1 MRMHICSTVPPRRCR
16 AKGAKRRL
24 QSLDPATHRLKIL
37 SGKMDTRVKP
47 AYDRSA
53 NREVI
58 MQSPHEILA
67 DLWSLAGGEASALDD
82 VTLTGEEPQLP
93 SSFRIGASAQVSI
106 AAAGLAAAQI
116 WKLRSG
122 QSQNVAVDMRHAVV
136 ECRSERY
143 LRVDDKPPPPAWDAI
158 AGIYK
163 TRDARF
169 VRLHTNFRHHRDAV
183 CKVLNCEP
191 EREQVQAALMQWDAE
206 AFETA
211 AYAGG
216 GVVAMMRSH
225 QEWSASPHARALAEQ
240 PLLSI
245 EKIGDA
251 APKPWPSG
259 DRPLARLRVLDLS
272 RVIAGPVAG
281 RTLAAHGADVLLIS
295 GPDLPVIPWLTI
307 DTGRGKLTSFV
318 DLKSEQGRGVLRD
331 LLADADIFSQGYRP
345 QAIAG
350 LGFSPQHAAKI
361 NPGIVYVSLSA
372 YGDGG
377 PWADRRG
384 FDSLV
389 QTSTGFNHAEGQALG
404 LDGPKELPAQMLDH
418 VSGYL
423 MAFGAMMARARQSR
437 EGGSWHVRV
446 SLAQTGRWI
455 WNLGRLAGGLSAAD
469 YDKDIVQGFIQDEA
483 SGFGPLRSV
492 SHSAMLSK
500 TPAHWVRP
508 AMPLGSHPPQWPA
521 RS

>member
-1 MRMHICSTVPPRRCR
+1 MQTPR
-16 AKGAKRRL
+16 
-24 QSLDPATHRLKIL
+24 
-37 SGKMDTRVKP
+37 
-47 AYDRSA
+47 
-53 NREVI
+53 
-58 MQSPHEILA
+58 EILT
-67 DLWSLAGGEASALDD
+67 DLWTLAGGDPAALDE
-82 VTLTGEEPQLP
+82 VTLTGDEPQLP
-93 SSFRIGASAQVSI
+93 SSFRIGASAQAGI

-122 QSQNVAVDMRHAVV
+122 QSQHVAVDMRHAVV

-143 LRVDDKPPPPAWDAI
+143 LRVDGKPPPPAWDAV
-158 AGIYK
+158 AGVYN

-183 CKVLNCEP
+183 CQVLNCEP
-191 EREQVQAALMQWDAE
+191 ERDQVQAALMQWDAE

-211 AYAGG
+211 AYAAG
-216 GVVAMMRSH
+216 GVVAMMRSRD
-225 QEWSASPHARALAEQ
+225 EWSASPQGRALAEQ
-240 PLLSI
+240 PVLSI

-251 APKPWPSG
+251 APRPWPSG
-259 DRPLARLRVLDLS
+259 DRPLAGLRVLDLS

-318 DLKSEQGRGVLRD
+318 ELKSEQGRGVLRG

-345 QAIAG
+345 RAIAG
-350 LGFSPQHAAKI
+350 AGFSPEDAAKI

-372 YGDGG
+372 YGHAG
-377 PWADRRG
+377 PWAERRG

-404 LDGPKELPAQMLDH
+404 VEGPKELPAQMLDH
-418 VSGYL
+418 ASGYL

-446 SLAQTGRWI
+446 SLAQTGRWL
-455 WNLGRLAGGLSAAD
+455 WNLGRLPGGLAAAD
-469 YDKDIVQGFIQDEA
+469 YDKETVERLIEDLP

-492 SHSAMLSK
+492 RHAALLSK
-500 TPAHWVRP
+500 TPAFWHRP

-521 RS
+521 RP